1 MMQIQHM
8 SCIINITPTFDLIS
22 ADYLIRQD
30 IVQETTIFKF
40 EFPFSQVSEKT
51 TAFLEARNVI
61 DQSQKKKKKKKK
73 EKKLRT
79 FSPKRCD

>member
-1 MMQIQHM
+1 MQIQHM

-22 ADYLIRQD
+22 ADYLIRKD

-51 TAFLEARNVI
+51 TGL
-61 DQSQKKKKKKKK
+61 
-73 EKKLRT
+73 
-79 FSPKRCD
+79 P

>member
-1 MMQIQHM
+1 MQIQHM

-22 ADYLIRQD
+22 ADYLIRKD

-51 TAFLEARNVI
+51 TGLPWGKERNWPI
-61 DQSQKKKKKKKK
+61 TKKKKIALK
-73 EKKLRT
+73 EYK
-79 FSPKRCD
+79 